1 MSSMK
6 DIKVSIVVRSHND
19 EQFLEALIASFAA
32 QTRSDF
38 EIIVCDDH
46 SSDNSLAILSKY
58 PHIRLLPAPAGRY
71 IPGKTLNHCIK
82 ACQGEFIVFNNSDVI
97 PLDENYLEELI
108 KAFANPHVM
117 ATFGNQHSRAN
128 ASLLL
133 RKDMERAFGDGEIS
147 KKWHHFFSLAS
158 SAFRSSVFERILFNE
173 EIQYS
178 EDVEWAK
185 RCREQNGLIHYVPTA
200 NCEHS
205 HNYSNKELWKR
216 FYNEGIAD
224 HQIFDTKISL
234 LICLRQMVMETI
246 RDWIYLLKHRSLK
259 EFFQAPIRRF
269 IQKYSYY
276 CGVNSN
282 AK

>member
-1 MSSMK
+1 MK
-6 DIKVSIVVRSHND
+6 DTKVSIVVRSHND
-19 EQFLEALIASFAA
+19 EQFLERLIHGLNE
-32 QTRSDF
+32 QTLSNF

-46 SSDNSLAILSKY
+46 SIDNSVEILSKY
-58 PHIRLLPAPAGRY
+58 PFVRLLPPPAGRY

-82 ACQGEFIVFNNSDVI
+82 ACRGEFIVFNNSDVI
-97 PLDENYLEELI
+97 PLDENYLTELI
-108 KAFANPHVM
+108 KPFSNPLVM
-117 ATFGNQHSRAN
+117 ATFGNQHSRSD

-133 RKDMERAFGDGEIS
+133 RKDMERAFGDGKIS
-147 KKWHHFFSLAS
+147 KNWHHFFSLAS
-158 SAFRSSVFERILFNE
+158 SAFRSSIFEHILFNA

-205 HNYSNKELWKR
+205 HNYTNKELWKR

-224 HQIFDTKISL
+224 YQIFDTKISL
-234 LICLRQMVMETI
+234 LICLRQMVMETL
-246 RDWIYLLKHRSLK
+246 RDWIYLLKMRSLK
-259 EFFQAPIRRF
+259 SFFQAPIRRF

-276 CGVNSN
+276 RGVKAN